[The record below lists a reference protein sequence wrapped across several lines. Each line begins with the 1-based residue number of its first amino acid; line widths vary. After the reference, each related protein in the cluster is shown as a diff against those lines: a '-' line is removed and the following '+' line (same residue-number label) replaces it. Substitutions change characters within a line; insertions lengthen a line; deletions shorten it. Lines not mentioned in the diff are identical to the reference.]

1 MLLNLDTLIKCMWF
15 LSNLPLRKKA
25 NNVSKQT
32 HELRL
37 CTFQQKGIIKVKN
50 ITKLDASVI
59 SVLFSAFSNNTY
71 KKNTPIAFLFH
82 KNIFLITTTT
92 VSKARKTDQSPLDGD
107 LCTMLWGKEVRGL
120 VCLCFSMQQHSTSS
134 L

>member
-1 MLLNLDTLIKCMWF
+1 MY
-15 LSNLPLRKKA
+15 S
-25 NNVSKQT
+25 
-32 HELRL
+32 L

>member
-1 MLLNLDTLIKCMWF
+1 MYC
-15 LSNLPLRKKA
+15 
-25 NNVSKQT
+25 
-32 HELRL
+32 L
-37 CTFQQKGIIKVKN
+37 CTFQQKGTIKVKN

-71 KKNTPIAFLFH
+71 KKKNTPIAFLFH

-92 VSKARKTDQSPLDGD
+92 VSKARKTDHSPLDGD

-120 VCLCFSMQQHSTSS
+120 VCLCFSMQQHCTSS

>member
-1 MLLNLDTLIKCMWF
+1 MY
-15 LSNLPLRKKA
+15 
-25 NNVSKQT
+25 
-32 HELRL
+32 RL

-71 KKNTPIAFLFH
+71 KKNTPSAFLFH
-82 KNIFLITTTT
+82 KNIFLITTT